1 MNKTVRAQN
10 EFVVGKHNIGWI
22 SPRME
27 DKLKGVKVGKG
38 KPLQYQDLTKNMY
51 DHEIKSELGAQEV
64 EYADILLAM
73 DSGQLL
79 ANGYVNIFYVLG
91 FAVRVSWSAV
101 SRLWFVNDWELDDDY
116 WDSGRRVFSRNF
128 SSVPLD
134 SALASSDSLPLEL
147 KINEVQKFVAENWDG
162 AFMKGQEAG
171 RREERQRI
179 LAHFREGI
187 DYILIDKDPKDIDLS
202 QQKKDE

>member
-1 MNKTVRAQN
+1 MKTVKAQN
-10 EFVVGKHNIGWI
+10 EFVVGKNNIGWI

-91 FAVRVSWSAV
+91 FAVSVGWSAGCRGWGV
-101 SRLWFVNDWELDDDY
+101 YDWELGDGR
-116 WDSGRRVFSRNF
+116 WDTGGRVFSRNF

-147 KINEVQKFVAENWDG
+147 KINGVMYK
-162 AFMKGQEAG
+162 
-171 RREERQRI
+171 RQPI
-179 LAHFREGI
+179 
-187 DYILIDKDPKDIDLS
+187 
-202 QQKKDE
+202 